1 MKLSDAIR
9 ERVLVA
15 EGALG
20 TRLFDLGVAADA
32 CLELLNLTN
41 PSLVRE
47 VHQEYRDAG
56 AEVFKTNT
64 FGANTIRLSRHGTE
78 AKCREINIAGVEI
91 ARSVAGVN
99 NYVLGAVGPAAA
111 AVAEGLSNAY
121 ATQIGALV
129 QAGVD
134 GILFE
139 TFRDLNHLTMAIAV
153 AKSACDLPVI
163 AQVSP
168 DQHSNLA
175 GGIGPERYGP
185 ALAACGVAA
194 LGVNCGESL
203 EAMLQTFRRLAAS
216 TTLPLTAQPSAG
228 RPVLREG
235 RAIYAVSPEEFSAA
249 AIRFMQMGVRLVGGC
264 CGTGP
269 AHIAALRAAV
279 DRAPAPRAAQAADE
293 AP

>member
-15 EGALG
+15 EGAMG
-20 TRLFDLGVAADA
+20 TRLFAKGVAPDA

-47 VHQEYRDAG
+47 IHHEYRDAG

-64 FGANTIRLSRHGTE
+64 FGATTIRLSRHSTE
-78 AKCREINIAGVEI
+78 AKCHAINIAGVEI
-91 ARSVAGVN
+91 ARSVAGVKGF
-99 NYVLGAVGPAAA
+99 VLGAVGPAADVQST
-111 AVAEGLSNAY
+111 AVRDAY
-121 ATQIGALV
+121 AAQIDALV

-139 TFRDLNHLTMAIAV
+139 TFRDLDHLTMAIAV
-153 AKSACDLPVI
+153 AKRACDLPVI

-168 DQHSNLA
+168 DQHGNLA

-185 ALAACGVAA
+185 ALAACGIAA

-203 EAMLQTFRRLAAS
+203 ASMLQTFGRLAAAIS
-216 TTLPLTAQPSAG
+216 LPLTAQPSAG

-235 RAIYAVSPEEFSAA
+235 RAIYPVSPEEFSAA
-249 AIRFMQMGVRLVGGC
+249 ATQFVQMGARLVGGC
-264 CGTGP
+264 CGTEP
-269 AHIAALRAAV
+269 AHIAAVRAAV
-279 DRAPAPRAAQAADE
+279 DRAPARRATPATGE